1 MDEQLRDLYYSD
13 TLLGL
18 ATPKQLA
25 LAARE
30 SGLALTQA
38 QARDFIRKQAVN
50 QRFRPIAR
58 KRLFV
63 PVTADPGTYQIDT
76 LFVKGKPIIV
86 MIE

>member
-1 MDEQLRDLYYSD
+1 MRLSHGRQLVRLGLHVQNFYSD

-25 LAARE
+25 LAARA

-38 QARDFIRKQAVN
+38 EARDFIRKQAVT

-58 KRLFV
+58 KRGCSC
-63 PVTADPGTYQIDT
+63 P
-76 LFVKGKPIIV
+76 
-86 MIE
+86 

>member
-1 MDEQLRDLYYSD
+1 MDDKLRELFYSD

-30 SGLALTQA
+30 AGLALTQA
-38 QARDFIRKQAVN
+38 QARDFIRKAVT

-63 PVTADPGTYQIDT
+63 PVMARAP
-76 LFVKGKPIIV
+76 P
-86 MIE
+86 

>member
-1 MDEQLRDLYYSD
+1 LTSSFSRLMANMDEQLRDLFYSD

-38 QARDFIRKQAVN
+38 EARDFIRKQAVT

-58 KRLFV
+58 KAVCAR
-63 PVTADPGTYQIDT
+63 DG
-76 LFVKGKPIIV
+76 
-86 MIE
+86 

>member
-1 MDEQLRDLYYSD
+1 MDDQLRDLFYSD

-38 QARDFIRKQAVN
+38 EARDFIRKPQGVRRKACHFFPWLEVCRLLLGRDQA
-50 QRFRPIAR
+50 R
-58 KRLFV
+58 
-63 PVTADPGTYQIDT
+63 
-76 LFVKGKPIIV
+76 
-86 MIE
+86 